1 MRRNL
6 SNYCKLKFVL
16 REHVVMD
23 DGDEVVVV
31 MGHGGRDLSG
41 YDLNGTICPSFGNL
55 SSLTSL

>member
-1 MRRNL
+1 L

>member
-1 MRRNL
+1 
-6 SNYCKLKFVL
+6 L

-23 DGDEVVVV
+23 DGEVVVV
-31 MGHGGRDLSG
+31 MGRGGRDLSG